1 MSKNINHKKICNIND
16 IFKFKYFNKLILI
29 YLLLFNIKFTIA
41 VATKCP
47 LRKRR
52 TVLSKHEAFI
62 YFHVQKTPVHSW
74 FFAAFPDGQSLIYC
88 LVFSRRSFVFSSNVC
103 LPLHCLFSFD
113 LHLLITPLL
122 LSNVSKDDQSFAHGL
137 IEEIVPCFLENRA
150 YLYMQICWVSVFK
163 WPSQS

>member
-16 IFKFKYFNKLILI
+16 IFKFKYINKLILI
-29 YLLLFNIKFTIA
+29 YLLLFNIKFTVA

-88 LVFSRRSFVFSSNVC
+88 LVFSRRSFAFSSNVC
-103 LPLHCLFSFD
+103 FPLHCLFSFD
-113 LHLLITPLL
+113 LHLLIYTCWLPLCYCLTL
-122 LSNVSKDDQSFAHGL
+122 LRTIRVLRTALSKK
-137 IEEIVPCFLENRA
+137 
-150 YLYMQICWVSVFK
+150 LYPAS
-163 WPSQS
+163 

>member
-16 IFKFKYFNKLILI
+16 IFKFKYINKLILI
-29 YLLLFNIKFTIA
+29 YLLLFNIKFTVA

-88 LVFSRRSFVFSSNVC
+88 LVFSRRSFAFSSNVC
-103 LPLHCLFSFD
+103 LPLLFCSPSIYTCWLPLCYCLTF
-113 LHLLITPLL
+113 LRTIRVLRTA
-122 LSNVSKDDQSFAHGL
+122 LSKKLYPVS
-137 IEEIVPCFLENRA
+137 
-150 YLYMQICWVSVFK
+150 
-163 WPSQS
+163 